1 MFVIQY
7 MDENKE
13 ENMDTDSMSWRWT
26 ICSQTMRTILEEEK
40 MDKWNENNDMNMD
53 VEMTDLD
60 EENIET

>member
-1 MFVIQY
+1 